1 MRDFQFFF
9 TVPCTETADTA
20 IGAACAV
27 STTADALTPGMV
39 REGARSNWEISD
51 IDLNDGGP
59 DGVASTQDNGRFAV
73 QGVFVP

>member
-1 MRDFQFFF
+1 
-9 TVPCTETADTA
+9 
-20 IGAACAV
+20 
-27 STTADALTPGMV
+27 MV